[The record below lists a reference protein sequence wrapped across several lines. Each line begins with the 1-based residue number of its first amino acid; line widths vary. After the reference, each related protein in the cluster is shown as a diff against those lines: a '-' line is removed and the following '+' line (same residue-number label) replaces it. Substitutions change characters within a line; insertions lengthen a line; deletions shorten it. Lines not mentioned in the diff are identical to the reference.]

1 MSDGI
6 PTCQLLFTNRSALY
20 AGLARPNL
28 GCQKSMSLAE
38 FSNPTGQA
46 PKTST
51 ARLVLRLCLVGAIL
65 IASYQLLSPYWTR
78 VSAWNL
84 VDNDDAMRVLQV
96 RDWLA
101 GQAWFDVS
109 QHRFTEHPVSNI
121 HWSRIADLPLA
132 LTMLITN
139 LIAGQSMGEK
149 VAAFVTPVW
158 LGVIYVIIGVKA
170 SVALGGKK
178 AFLPAIFL
186 ITCAPAA
193 LTYFLPGRVD
203 HHGLQLIFLAT
214 ALWGLVAGGKRLAA
228 LSGIA
233 IALGIGVGLEAL
245 PLQIVLI
252 GWVAMRWALRG
263 ASVQN
268 ETRWFALS
276 LGLGLALCFVATVPA
291 LKWAAPVNDA
301 IGRGHVVLGLLGGLL
316 LALATLLPIARL
328 DPKGGIVAR
337 LFLLA
342 VIGGIILSGVV
353 VFKEVIV
360 PPYDQIDP
368 LLKRLWLNNVT
379 ETAPLMKAKL
389 STTLAFALFPVIAG
403 IASIVALIWAKAKER
418 DLWILAALTI
428 FVSAGL
434 AVFWQGRTAG
444 LATTVSGIMAAALI
458 GKLIEQ
464 VNLRTALIVAAIANP
479 IIPGLVGSK
488 VAEYFEPKPTRF
500 STGGGAGCFTERA
513 FSSLKR
519 QPPGLVVAPID
530 MGARVLLTTP
540 HKVLAGPY
548 HRNNKG
554 NLAAYRLFMAKPD
567 DARAMAKDLGASYV
581 AICTKS
587 AEVAILS
594 REGPKGLM
602 VELRNGRIPAWLT
615 PIERP
620 KGSDVQAFKVKLDQS
635 ASGSN

>member
-1 MSDGI
+1 
-6 PTCQLLFTNRSALY
+6 
-20 AGLARPNL
+20 
-28 GCQKSMSLAE
+28 MSLAE
-38 FSNPTGQA
+38 SSNPTEQT
-46 PKTST
+46 PKTSPVRLLF
-51 ARLVLRLCLVGAIL
+51 RLVLVGAIL
-65 IASYQLLSPYWTR
+65 IASYQLLGPYWTR

-109 QHRFTEHPVSNI
+109 QHRFTEHPISNI

-139 LIAGQSMGEK
+139 LIFGHSLGEK
-149 VAAFVTPVW
+149 VAAFLTPMW
-158 LGVIYVIIGVKA
+158 LGAIYVIIGAKA
-170 SVALGGKK
+170 SLALGGKK

-186 ITCAPAA
+186 ITCAPAV

-214 ALWGLVAGGKRLAA
+214 ALWGLVAGGPKMAA

-252 GWVAMRWALRG
+252 GWVAMRWAVRG
-263 ASVQN
+263 ETVTS

-291 LKWAAPVNDA
+291 AKWAAPVNDA

-316 LALATLLPIARL
+316 LALATCLPTARL
-328 DPKGGIVAR
+328 GPKSGIVAR
-337 LFLLA
+337 LVLLA
-342 VIGGIILSGVV
+342 VIAVIVLSGVL
-353 VFKEVIV
+353 VFPEVIV
-360 PPYDQIDP
+360 PPYAQIDP
-368 LLKRLWLNNVT
+368 LLTRLWLNNVT
-379 ETAPLMKAKL
+379 ETAPLMQAKL
-389 STTLAFALFPVIAG
+389 SSTLAFALFPVVAG
-403 IASIVALIWAKAKER
+403 IASIVALLWAKHQER
-418 DLWILAALTI
+418 DLWILAAITI
-428 FVSAGL
+428 FVSAAL
-434 AVFWQGRTAG
+434 AVFWQGRSAG

-488 VAEYFEPKPTRF
+488 VAEYFEPKLSKF

-513 FSSLKR
+513 FSALKL
-519 QPPGLVVAPID
+519 QAPGLVVAPID
-530 MGARVLLTTP
+530 MGARILLTTP
-540 HKVLAGPY
+540 HRVLAGPY

-567 DARAMAKDLGASYV
+567 DAKRMAKDLGANYV
-581 AICTKS
+581 AICSKS

-602 VELRNGRIPAWLT
+602 AELRDGRVPTWLT
-615 PIERP
+615 PIEQP
-620 KGSDVQAFKVKLDQS
+620 KGSNVEAFRVNLD
-635 ASGSN
+635 

>member
-6 PTCQLLFTNRSALY
+6 PTCGVLFIDRSALY
-20 AGLARPNL
+20 AGWARPNL
-28 GCQKSMSLAE
+28 GYLKSMSLAE
-38 FSNPTGQA
+38 PSNPTEQT
-46 PKTST
+46 PKTT
-51 ARLVLRLCLVGAIL
+51 PVRLLFRLVLVGAIL
-65 IASYQLLSPYWTR
+65 IATYQLLGPYWTR

-84 VDNDDAMRVLQV
+84 TDNDDAMRVLQV

-109 QHRFTEHPVSNI
+109 QHRFTEHPISNI

-139 LIAGQSMGEK
+139 LIFGQSPGEK
-149 VAAFVTPVW
+149 VAAFLTPMW
-158 LGVIYVIIGVKA
+158 LGVIYVIIGTKA
-170 SVALGGKK
+170 SLALGGKK
-178 AFLPAIFL
+178 ALLPAIFL

-193 LTYFLPGRVD
+193 LNYFLPGRVD

-214 ALWGLVAGGKRLAA
+214 ALWGLVGGGAKMAA

-263 ASVQN
+263 ETVKS

-291 LKWAAPVNDA
+291 AKWAAPVNDA

-316 LALATLLPIARL
+316 LALATCLPTGRL
-328 DPKGGIVAR
+328 GPKSGIVAR
-337 LFLLA
+337 LVLLA
-342 VIGGIILSGVV
+342 VIGGIVLSGVL

-360 PPYDQIDP
+360 PPYAQIDP
-368 LLKRLWLNNVT
+368 LLTRLWLNNVT

-389 STTLAFALFPVIAG
+389 SSTLAFALFPVIAG
-403 IASIVALIWAKAKER
+403 IASIVALLWARDQER
-418 DLWILAALTI
+418 DLWILAAITI
-428 FVSAGL
+428 FVSAAL
-434 AVFWQGRTAG
+434 AVFWQGRSAG

-464 VNLRTALIVAAIANP
+464 VNLRTALMVAAIANP

-488 VAEYFEPKPTRF
+488 VAEYFEPKLSKF
-500 STGGGAGCFTERA
+500 STGGGAGCYTEQA
-513 FSSLKR
+513 FSALKL
-519 QPPGLVVAPID
+519 QSPGLVVAPID
-530 MGARVLLTTP
+530 MGARILLTTP
-540 HKVLAGPY
+540 HRVLAGPY

-554 NLAAYRLFMAKPD
+554 NLAAYHLFMAKPA
-567 DARAMAKDLGASYV
+567 DAKAMAKDLGASYV

-587 AEVAILS
+587 AEVSILS

-602 VELRNGRIPAWLT
+602 AELKDRRVPAWLT
-615 PIERP
+615 PIEKP
-620 KGSDVQAFKVKLDQS
+620 KGSNVEAFKVNLD
-635 ASGSN
+635 